1 MFINVIY
8 NFSLH
13 MISKQYIAHT
23 TEADNCFPVS
33 FNSIISVKY
42 LIDHFMYEKKQ
53 KKIFSKNMSL

>member
-1 MFINVIY
+1 
-8 NFSLH
+8 